1 MGALFAWGTGMDDEA
16 LMREALVEARLAFAE
31 GEVPIGSVVVK
42 DGRIIGRG
50 HNRKEALCDP
60 TAHAEVLALR
70 QAAQSTNSWRL
81 IETTLYTTAEPCLM
95 CLGAALQAR
104 VSGIVFG
111 CREPKFGAV
120 SHLIENGHLQNAN
133 HSLTVKDGVLE
144 QQCAQLL
151 QDFFAKRRTEVST
164 AAK

>member
-1 MGALFAWGTGMDDEA
+1 MGALITWGNGMDDEA

-31 GEVPIGSVVVK
+31 GEVPIGSVVVD
-42 DGRIIGRG
+42 DGRVIGRG

-70 QAAQSTNSWRL
+70 QASQSTGSWRL
-81 IETTLYTTAEPCLM
+81 LGTTLFSTAEPCLL

-104 VSGIVFG
+104 VGRIVFG

-120 SHLIENGHLQNAN
+120 FRLAEEGHLRDAN
-133 HSLTVKDGVLE
+133 HELVVKGGVLE

-151 QDFFAKRRTEVST
+151 QEFFAKRRAEVAS
-164 AAK
+164 AAE

>member
-1 MGALFAWGTGMDDEA
+1 
-16 LMREALVEARLAFAE
+16 MREALVEARLAFAE
-31 GEVPIGSVVVK
+31 GEVPIGSVVVD
-42 DGRIIGRG
+42 DGRVIGRG

-70 QAAQSTNSWRL
+70 QASQSTGSWRL
-81 IETTLYTTAEPCLM
+81 LGTTLFSTAEPCLL

-104 VSGIVFG
+104 VGRIVFG

-120 SHLIENGHLQNAN
+120 FRLAEEGHLRDAN
-133 HSLTVKDGVLE
+133 HELVVKGGVLE

-151 QDFFAKRRTEVST
+151 QEFFAKRRAEVAS
-164 AAK
+164 AAE

>member
-1 MGALFAWGTGMDDEA
+1 
-16 LMREALVEARLAFAE
+16 MREALDEARLAFAE
-31 GEVPIGSVVVK
+31 GEVPIGSVIVK

-50 HNRKEALCDP
+50 RNRKEALCDP

-70 QAAQSTNSWRL
+70 QAAQSTRSWRL
-81 IETTLYTTAEPCLM
+81 LGTTLYTTAEPCLM

-104 VSGIVFG
+104 VSSIVFG

-120 SHLIENGHLQNAN
+120 SHLIENGHFRNAN
-133 HSLTVKDGVLE
+133 HCLTVKAGVLE

-164 AAK
+164 TAE